1 MRKGRGWTKV
11 TADPICGLMN
21 NSRINSDR
29 DALAERRHAA
39 GAQQGVACAL
49 VHADNHFS
57 TSGLAEEE
65 KTSSSSSYDC
75 QEEEA
80 LCPLRLAGSG
90 LRVRLSMTSCLVLAP
105 QTKTSLWLTGAGST
119 ELFRS
124 TVFIISS
131 LSVGFTVYLSFIQ
144 TFFFYV

>member
-1 MRKGRGWTKV
+1 MGGREGGKREVRKGRGWTKV

-21 NSRINSDR
+21 NSRINSHR

-49 VHADNHFS
+49 VHADNHVS

-65 KTSSSSSYDC
+65 KTSSSSSSSSYDC

-90 LRVRLSMTSCLVLAP
+90 FDSR
-105 QTKTSLWLTGAGST
+105 
-119 ELFRS
+119 
-124 TVFIISS
+124 
-131 LSVGFTVYLSFIQ
+131 
-144 TFFFYV
+144 